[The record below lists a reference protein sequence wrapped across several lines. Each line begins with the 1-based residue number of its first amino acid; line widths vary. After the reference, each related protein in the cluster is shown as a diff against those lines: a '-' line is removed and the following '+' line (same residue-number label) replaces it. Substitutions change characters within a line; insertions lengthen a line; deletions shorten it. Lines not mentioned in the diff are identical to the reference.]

1 MKIKILNTIERF
13 STLKKNLSTKKQ
25 KIYFCFDFI
34 SSARAETKTKK
45 WRCNMETLF
54 LIGRIIFGL
63 YFVFN
68 GFNHFSNLSM
78 MTGYAQS
85 KGVPAPK
92 LAVIFTGL
100 LLLLGGLSVLTGYQ
114 TDAGLILLLIF
125 FIPVT
130 FMMHNFWKVED
141 QQMKMLEM
149 VNFLKNLALVGSIL
163 MLFSIPKP
171 WPFSL

>member
-1 MKIKILNTIERF
+1 
-13 STLKKNLSTKKQ
+13 
-25 KIYFCFDFI
+25 
-34 SSARAETKTKK
+34 
-45 WRCNMETLF
+45 
-54 LIGRIIFGL
+54 
-63 YFVFN
+63 
-68 GFNHFSNLSM
+68 

-100 LLLLGGLSVLTGYQ
+100 LLLLGELSVLTGYQ
-114 TDAGLILLLIF
+114 TDAGLIFLLIF

-130 FMMHNFWKVED
+130 FMMHNFWKVEV

-149 VNFLKNLALVGSIL
+149 VNFLKILALVGSIL